1 MVSNIY
7 GPMRYKLVLTWWQT
21 FINLCQVNY
30 SMFFFHTNPKKML
43 RSWGLLNVQNISIY
57 IRISFKIKV
66 KEKRNVL
73 KGIIEHIA
81 LNEVYFSFFA
91 KSHVREK
98 RGHRIKITFLIFQKT
113 NIWTSVWNQN
123 NFFDTEEKMDGLLN

>member
-1 MVSNIY
+1 
-7 GPMRYKLVLTWWQT
+7 
-21 FINLCQVNY
+21 
-30 SMFFFHTNPKKML
+30 ML

-98 RGHRIKITFLIFQKT
+98 RGHRIKITFLIIQKT
-113 NIWTSVWNQN
+113 NIWTSV
-123 NFFDTEEKMDGLLN
+123 